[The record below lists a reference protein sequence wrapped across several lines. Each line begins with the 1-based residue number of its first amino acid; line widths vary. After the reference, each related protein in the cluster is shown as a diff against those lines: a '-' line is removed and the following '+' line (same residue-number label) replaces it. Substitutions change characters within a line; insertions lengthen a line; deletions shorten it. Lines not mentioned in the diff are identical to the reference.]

1 MFVIARNSTFTDKDR
16 AVTAQQLGRSGL
28 N

>member
-1 MFVIARNSTFTDKDR
+1 VIARNSTFTDKDR